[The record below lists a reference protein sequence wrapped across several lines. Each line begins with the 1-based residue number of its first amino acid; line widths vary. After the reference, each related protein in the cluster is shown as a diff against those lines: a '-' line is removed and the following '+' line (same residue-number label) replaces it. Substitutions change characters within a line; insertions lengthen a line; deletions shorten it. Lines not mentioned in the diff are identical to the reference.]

1 MVLSVLKISPFFPGH
16 WHMSSFLP
24 FDVQQYR
31 FEKYV
36 EFMDIP
42 KIIACHALCSWLI

>member
-16 WHMSSFLP
+16 RHMSSFRP

-31 FEKYV
+31 IEKYV

-42 KIIACHALCSWLI
+42 KIIACRALLGWLI